1 MTYIEVMILILF
13 SIVAILALIFW
24 LYVAI
29 VGILIVTEKFVLP
42 LLSKNKP
49 TQIVIIKQG
58 QKPRKYSTNKTAP
71 KMYLKNKE
79 EQI

>member
-13 SIVAILALIFW
+13 SIVAILALVFW

-29 VGILIVTEKFVLP
+29 VGILIVTEKFILP
-42 LLSKNKP
+42 LFSKKKP

-58 QKPRKYSTNKTAP
+58 QKPRKYSINKTAP